1 MALSGRGKGRHTH
14 LSLWLLQISD
24 TVCGLPVLPPLLKG
38 VRPSHGGKDCW
49 FTNRPR
55 TQFGERRRKGRPLQ
69 VGRRKVSRARE
80 LICLGCHKTSRS
92 LCCRQRLPGWERGLR
107 GQPVVRASHAFPQR
121 SPPLAS
127 LSPHLLLLLP
137 IG

>member
-14 LSLWLLQISD
+14 LSLWVLQISD

-38 VRPSHGGKDCW
+38 VRPSHDGKDCW
-49 FTNRPR
+49 FANRPH

-92 LCCRQRLPGWERGLR
+92 LCRRQRLPGWERGLR